1 MSEIQTMSSIVW
13 IVLSILLK
21 PGIFIGSLIK
31 GQNARLH
38 NEDRGRLKS
47 LCDTTLKNWKF
58 QNWLYFDKP
67 EKVFYEEAG

>member
-1 MSEIQTMSSIVW
+1 MSEIQTMRSIVW

-47 LCDTTLKNWKF
+47 LGSKEGQEVKSQFQQWKSAV
-58 QNWLYFDKP
+58 L
-67 EKVFYEEAG
+67 A